1 MSKKMNNKRLNKAM
15 KYLPFVLAALSG
27 VLYMLSIH
35 SFHPIIGFI
44 AFIPLLIALNNA
56 ALKRTIV
63 LTIVFGSVFGV
74 MAFNWMFS
82 TGVLYSNTYTFGLIG
97 MLVSILIFILFYL
110 LIFIFF
116 RFLTQNKI
124 NRINIFILAAL
135 VVLIE
140 VGFSEVFVSYPFHYL
155 RFGLSMLGSVYT
167 IQLAEIG
174 GIYILS
180 FFTILFNG
188 FFALAIIKKRFPTM
202 GGILLTLFLLT
213 NYFIY
218 TARTNLVDGV
228 ISSKKQVS
236 FNIITP
242 NYFSPVNWGNQ
253 NESFRIQTL
262 MLTTNIESAKSM
274 ADINVWPESVLPWT
288 YETVKIGFVD
298 KIMEQHQGS
307 GSYLL
312 MGFNTSINDF
322 ENYNSAYLFNDKG
335 EIISRYDKRFPIKA
349 LEAPLGDAIPIV
361 TNDFGVIIKPGNHAK
376 VMPTEKSNLG
386 VFICNES
393 STHKAIRPLILD
405 GADIL
410 VNISNDSWFRNTFI
424 IDLHFYG
431 NRIRSVSTRRDIIIN
446 SNGGISGAI
455 SSNGDIKYQEASN
468 RTVMRRIN
476 AQPREG
482 KTLYTAFPYFLPLI
496 SLLLI
501 IGLKIYTNLKSKS
514 SSQL

>member
-1 MSKKMNNKRLNKAM
+1 MPKKMNLTNKRLNKAM

-110 LIFIFF
+110 LIFTTF
-116 RFLTQNKI
+116 RALTQNKI
-124 NRINIFILAAL
+124 NSKNIFILAAL

-167 IQLAEIG
+167 IQLADIG
-174 GIYILS
+174 GLYILS
-180 FFTILFNG
+180 FFTILLNG
-188 FFALAIIKKRFPTM
+188 LFALAIIQRKLPKWGSFF
-202 GGILLTLFLLT
+202 LALFLIT
-213 NYFIY
+213 NYIVY
-218 TARTNLVDGV
+218 TLRTDFFDGS
-228 ISSKKQVS
+228 ITSKEQVS

-242 NYFSPVNWGNQ
+242 NVSSPTDWGNQ
-253 NESFRIQTL
+253 NESFRIQTE
-262 MLTTNIESAKSM
+262 MLSANAESAKNR
-274 ADINVWPESVLPWT
+274 ADLNVWPETILPWS
-288 YETVKIGFVD
+288 YEIIRIGFIN
-298 KIMEQHQGS
+298 KIIQQHRKS
-307 GSYLL
+307 GTYIL
-312 MGFNTSINDF
+312 MGLNTNIKDSNY
-322 ENYNSAYLFNDKG
+322 YNSAYLFNDSG
-335 EIISRYDKRFPIKA
+335 EIVNRYDKRFPIKI
-349 LEAPLGDAIPIV
+349 LEAPLGNSIPIV
-361 TNDFGVIIKPGNHAK
+361 TNEYGVMIRSGNKAK

-393 STHKAIRPLILD
+393 TTHKAIRPLILD

-410 VNISNDSWFRNTFI
+410 VNISNDSWFKNTYLI
-424 IDLHFYG
+424 NSHFYI
-431 NRIRSVSTRRDIIIN
+431 NRMRSITTRRDLIIN

-455 SSNGDIKYQEASN
+455 TANGDIKFQEASN
-468 RTVMRRIN
+468 RIVMRR
-476 AQPREG
+476 ASMQPREG
-482 KTLYTAFPYFLPLI
+482 KTLYTIFPYFLPLI
-496 SLLLI
+496 SFLLI
-501 IGLKIYTNLKSKS
+501 IGLKLIKRIKAKE
-514 SSQL
+514 